1 MDISDMID
9 WGSVTNL
16 NHGAPPSHRL
26 NTALHSQLEMVLDL
40 VTTPIFD
47 CGVLLNIFL
56 ACMFINMTQQQNKF

>member
-26 NTALHSQLEMVLDL
+26 NTALHSQLEMVWDS
-40 VTTPIFD
+40 VTRPIFD
-47 CGVLLNIFL
+47 YGVLLNIFL

>member
-26 NTALHSQLEMVLDL
+26 NTALHSQLEIDRWERFWNL
-40 VTTPIFD
+40 
-47 CGVLLNIFL
+47 
-56 ACMFINMTQQQNKF
+56 

>member
-26 NTALHSQLEMVLDL
+26 NTALHSQLEMVWDS
-40 VTTPIFD
+40 VT
-47 CGVLLNIFL
+47 NI
-56 ACMFINMTQQQNKF
+56 